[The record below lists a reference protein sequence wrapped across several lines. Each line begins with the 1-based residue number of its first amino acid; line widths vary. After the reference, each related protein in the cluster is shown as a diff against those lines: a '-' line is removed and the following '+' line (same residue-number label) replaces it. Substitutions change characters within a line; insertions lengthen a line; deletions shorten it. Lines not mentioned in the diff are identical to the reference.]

1 MEDVET
7 GNASSQMDEHGRR
20 QDEKQGSKWN
30 DKRLERV
37 SGRNSLPSEVIQSA
51 MEGKGQG
58 IKIFPCRKPTGK
70 ETKAS
75 FFLYSLLRIK
85 DLGSLLIFQDLY

>member
-1 MEDVET
+1 MENVET

-37 SGRNSLPSEVIQSA
+37 SGRNSLPSKVIQSA
-51 MEGKGQG
+51 MEGK
-58 IKIFPCRKPTGK
+58 
-70 ETKAS
+70 
-75 FFLYSLLRIK
+75 
-85 DLGSLLIFQDLY
+85 D